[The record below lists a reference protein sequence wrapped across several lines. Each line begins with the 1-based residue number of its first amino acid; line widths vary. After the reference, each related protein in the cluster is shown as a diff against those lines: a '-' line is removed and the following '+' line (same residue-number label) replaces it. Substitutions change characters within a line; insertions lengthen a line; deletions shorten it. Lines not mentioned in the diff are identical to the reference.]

1 MNIWFDGFVRI
12 YDCGFW
18 SRAGVFPGWM
28 DGMDDLDDSDARC
41 YLLILHYLI
50 RYKAEFI

>member
-1 MNIWFDGFVRI
+1 MDLYGFMI
-12 YDCGFW
+12 
-18 SRAGVFPGWM
+18 AVFGLELACFLDGWM

-50 RYKAEFI
+50 RYKAKFI